1 MSVYY
6 QRLCF
11 RPPKRE
17 FASDG
22 SLQAM
27 GVCKGETVHCQ
38 RLGFRP
44 PQREFASDGSLQTMI
59 VCKGRPCIIS
69 GSCECAQA
77 GTEPR
82 LKGLRDRNSPTY
94 TLSQNGYGDT
104 FVAFEWVVATITS
117 PTQGNPASKSSKLR
131 NSKIPKFQISKLS
144 IFPKFQ
150 SYKVPTVLNMLE
162 LQLEQIW

>member
-82 LKGLRDRNSPTY
+82 LKGLRDRNSPTC
-94 TLSQNGYGDT
+94 TLSQNGYGDIC
-104 FVAFEWVVATITS
+104 VALYLVVATITS
-117 PTQGNPASKSSKLR
+117 PTQGTPVSKSSKLR
-131 NSKIPKFQISKLS
+131 SPKNTKVPKFQTFNLPEIQ
-144 IFPKFQ
+144 KF
-150 SYKVPTVLNMLE
+150 
-162 LQLEQIW
+162 